1 MKMAVRKRSGISGA
15 EYSLAVQFASR
26 LPNLPSEADFKRW
39 MRAALGQA
47 AQVTIRVVNAAE
59 ARNLNSTFR
68 GRHDPTNVLT
78 FIYHDP
84 ASNALQGDIVL
95 CAPVLA
101 REAREQKKLLA
112 HHYAHLTVHGVLHLA
127 GYDHEQQADA
137 DEMEAIEVA
146 ILASLGVP
154 DPYSVPSASRKGSQV
169 RRQ

>member
-1 MKMAVRKRSGISGA
+1 MAVRKRSRTSNA
-15 EYSLAVQFASR
+15 EFSLAVQFASR

-59 ARNLNSTFR
+59 ARNLNSNFR
-68 GRHDPTNVLT
+68 GRNYPTNVLT

-84 ASNALQGDIVL
+84 GSNALQGDIVL
-95 CAPVLA
+95 CAPVVA
-101 REAREQKKLLA
+101 REAREHKKMLT

-127 GYDHEQQADA
+127 GYDHEQQDDA
-137 DEMEAIEVA
+137 EEMEAIEVA
-146 ILASLGVP
+146 ILGSLGVP
-154 DPYSVPSASRKGSQV
+154 DPYSLDSSSRKGSPG